1 MNNSEKQMKTFMK
14 RNFDGEKLNFRWKWE
29 QFGGIKK
36 NSVDKRKFNVTY
48 PRFGP
53 FGARIGN
60 AIPTKPQKA
69 VIKITGMAPMF
80 IESVDRKWNGK
91 TIEKKWE
98 NRSAITLESCYSHSL
113 YRLITRA
120 ELMIRIEMKKKHSVN
135 HMIWQ

>member
-1 MNNSEKQMKTFMK
+1 M
-14 RNFDGEKLNFRWKWE
+14 
-29 QFGGIKK
+29 
-36 NSVDKRKFNVTY
+36 DKRKFNVTY

-91 TIEKKWE
+91 TIEKK
-98 NRSAITLESCYSHSL
+98 
-113 YRLITRA
+113 
-120 ELMIRIEMKKKHSVN
+120 
-135 HMIWQ
+135 